1 MIGEAMKLAT
11 GIDMPHVPYSG
22 ANSATVVTDL
32 MTNRVQVYFPSYTTI
47 QPALGSG
54 KVRLVA
60 IFDSKRSKLFPDM
73 PTVNET
79 LPNNVILPSWFALLG
94 PAGMPREAAALLQKE
109 VKLALEQPNI
119 AASWMSWGL
128 PQLVVTQT
136 DSMKQFRPV

>member
-1 MIGEAMKLAT
+1 
-11 GIDMPHVPYSG
+11 
-22 ANSATVVTDL
+22 
-32 MTNRVQVYFPSYTTI
+32 
-47 QPALGSG
+47 
-54 KVRLVA
+54 
-60 IFDSKRSKLFPDM
+60 M